1 MMYINVRRE
10 VEKDYA
16 VCEQVIDKAF
26 EKEVHSDHREK
37 HLVSRLRKSDAFIPE
52 LSLVAVKDNNVIG
65 HIMYTK
71 LIIKNN
77 NKEELS
83 LALAPLSVLPEF
95 QRKGV
100 GSKLVNKSLEIA
112 KNLGY
117 KSVIVLGHVDFYPKF
132 GFVPASKWNIKGP
145 FEVLDEYFMALE
157 LEKDA
162 LSNISGTVIYSKEF
176 FENN

>member
-1 MMYINVRRE
+1 MDINVRIE

-16 VCEQVIDKAF
+16 ICEQVIDKAF

-37 HLVSRLRKSDAFIPE
+37 HLVSSLRKSDAFIPE
-52 LSLVAVKDNNVIG
+52 ISLVAEKDNKIVG

-71 LIIKNN
+71 LLIKDN
-77 NKEELS
+77 NKEEIS
-83 LALAPLSVLPEF
+83 IALAPLSVLPEF

-100 GSKLVNKSLEIA
+100 GSKLVKESLKIA

-117 KSVIVLGHVDFYPKF
+117 KSVIVLGHVDFYHKF
-132 GFVPASKWNIKGP
+132 GFLPASKWNIKCP
-145 FEVLDEYFMALE
+145 CEVLDEYFMALE
-157 LEKDA
+157 LEKGA
-162 LSNISGTVIYSKEF
+162 LDNISGTVIYAKEF